1 MTWDINIKQ
10 PIQSCTKRIPKAIGS
25 YHFWVII
32 FLIFIITTIYYS
44 HIFFIHLLDP
54 RWIWLWYLVVFE
66 IKNHINGGLFLIVFF
81 YAAFVFRWWEN
92 LAIWLFSIVLIL
104 PRIIFLTSSISLIV
118 TNIILLLIPLMIVSS
133 LCLLKRWRERERAI
147 FLEREEEH
155 RAYIAQVIQAQEN
168 ERKRISREIHD
179 DITQKLWILAND
191 AQKQVTEKLRTTM
204 PETAAELEKFKDILL
219 HISDDTRRL
228 SVALRPGILDDLGP
242 ILAIRWLVDQLDI
255 ENSIKANILVEGPER
270 QLNNE
275 LSTQL
280 FRIAQEALFNI
291 RRHSEAKKVNVK
303 LEFKPETVKMT
314 IQDNG
319 KGFESRE
326 IQKFYK
332 EGKLGIIGINE
343 RVRML
348 DGISEI
354 NSKLGKGTSISV
366 EFKC

>member
-1 MTWDINIKQ
+1 
-10 PIQSCTKRIPKAIGS
+10 
-25 YHFWVII
+25 
-32 FLIFIITTIYYS
+32 
-44 HIFFIHLLDP
+44 
-54 RWIWLWYLVVFE
+54 
-66 IKNHINGGLFLIVFF
+66 
-81 YAAFVFRWWEN
+81 
-92 LAIWLFSIVLIL
+92 
-104 PRIIFLTSSISLIV
+104 
-118 TNIILLLIPLMIVSS
+118 
-133 LCLLKRWRERERAI
+133 
-147 FLEREEEH
+147 
-155 RAYIAQVIQAQEN
+155 
-168 ERKRISREIHD
+168 
-179 DITQKLWILAND
+179 
-191 AQKQVTEKLRTTM
+191 M